1 MKNSK
6 SEPPACYAV
15 NKGFTSHFSKATIKL
30 FRGMWICDAIRDE
43 RVLEWESNALSVD
56 SKFSRKEKGKWFMG
70 SWGIVVKITFC
81 FQSDY
86 LLKKT
91 QPSTFNLRVGWW
103 RFYVKKKRNRRDQG
117 LLNDV
122 QRVANHT
129 SWFSIF
135 FFSLPFS
142 FLRTFSWYEEWNGME
157 RERGRGR
164 EEPSTKTEN
173 QMFPS
178 LAWNQSIG
186 EENSTC
192 KRRKVVG
199 KSKNASMWNMK
210 RNTLIIYIL
219 QGSPL
224 NYVSAWGNIRL
235 QYGAHLGPSF
245 ISIFFDNL
253 VSHDLAGSLMS
264 HSLNLLSLLDRI
276 SKIL

>member
-103 RFYVKKKRNRRDQG
+103 RFYVKKKRNRKDQG

-135 FFSLPFS
+135 FFFHFLFLFWELSLDMKS
-142 FLRTFSWYEEWNGME
+142 GME
-157 RERGRGR
+157 WRGRERER

-173 QMFPS
+173 QMLP
-178 LAWNQSIG
+178 N
-186 EENSTC
+186 
-192 KRRKVVG
+192 
-199 KSKNASMWNMK
+199 
-210 RNTLIIYIL
+210 
-219 QGSPL
+219 
-224 NYVSAWGNIRL
+224 VS
-235 QYGAHLGPSF
+235 
-245 ISIFFDNL
+245 
-253 VSHDLAGSLMS
+253 
-264 HSLNLLSLLDRI
+264 
-276 SKIL
+276 